1 MKQDTFGV
9 VDGAHDGRRPAAG
22 RARHGAMLAGMP
34 AGDLLDR
41 SAREIAAEVA
51 AGRVTARALADEALA
66 RAEALQATA
75 GAFTALVP
83 ERARAAADRI
93 DARRD
98 AGEPLPPLAGVPYV
112 AKANLCVAGVP
123 TSAGS
128 AILADHRPPF
138 DATVVAR
145 LEAAGA
151 VLIAMGN
158 MDEFG
163 MGSSSE
169 ASAHG
174 PVRNPWD
181 PERVAGGSSGGPAA
195 AVAAGVVPLAL
206 GTDTGGSV
214 RQPASFCGV
223 LGFKPTY
230 GTLSRYGVV
239 AYGSSLDQVG
249 VLAREAGD
257 VAAALDAMVGPDP
270 HDATTVTVPPGFLA
284 ALEGG
289 GAAAEAGGD
298 GGPASEAG
306 RDADAHADAHAHADA
321 GAPGLA
327 GLRIGVVRELAG
339 EGNDPEV
346 TAALEA
352 TVDRLREGGA
362 EVREVA
368 VPSARAGVACYY
380 LIASAEASS
389 NLARYDG
396 MVTGVR
402 VGDEVEG
409 QAEVMTA
416 SRGAGLGREARRRVL
431 MGTFAL
437 SAGHVDAWY
446 GRALKVRR
454 KVADELDAAFADVD
468 VLLTPTAPTPAFRL
482 GERRDD
488 PLAMYLGDV
497 DTCLA
502 NLAGVGAISVP
513 AGRSAEGLPIGVQFL
528 APALADAR
536 LLRVAAALRGARGP
550 VLSSSG

>member
-1 MKQDTFGV
+1 
-9 VDGAHDGRRPAAG
+9 
-22 RARHGAMLAGMP
+22 MLACMP

-51 AGRVTARALADEALA
+51 SGRATARALADQALA
-66 RAEALQATA
+66 RAEALQARA

-83 ERARAAADRI
+83 ARARAAADRI

-98 AGEPLPPLAGVPYV
+98 AGETLPPLAGVPYV

-128 AILADHRPPF
+128 AILADHRPPY

-181 PERVAGGSSGGPAA
+181 SGRVAGGSSGGPAA
-195 AVAAGVVPLAL
+195 AVAAGVAPLAL

-249 VLAREAGD
+249 VLARDAGD

-270 HDATTVTVPPGFLA
+270 HDATTVAVPPGF
-284 ALEGG
+284 
-289 GAAAEAGGD
+289 AEAL
-298 GGPASEAG
+298 
-306 RDADAHADAHAHADA
+306 A
-321 GAPGLA
+321 GADGLA
-327 GLRIGVVRELAG
+327 GLRVGVVRELAG

-346 TAALEA
+346 AAALEA
-352 TVDRLREGGA
+352 TVHRLREGGA

-396 MVTGVR
+396 TVTGVR
-402 VGDEVEG
+402 VGDEGEG

-431 MGTFAL
+431 MGTYAL

-454 KVADELDAAFADVD
+454 KVADELDAAFAGVD

-513 AGRSAEGLPIGVQFL
+513 AGRSTGGLPIGVQFL

-536 LLRVAAALRGARGP
+536 LLHVAAALRGARGP